1 MYPTLPFGP
10 LALPTG
16 PVLAILAT
24 ILTLDIAGR
33 YGRRLRIHPDDIW
46 NTGLIGLAA
55 GLIVARLWNVFQFW
69 AIYRV
74 EPLLIISLRPS
85 GFEFWPGL
93 VAAFIAAYAYMLWR
107 ALHPLHVG
115 AALTVGLAAGMLLI
129 GVSGYATGTLLGTR
143 TEVPW
148 ALPHLG
154 EMRHPVGLYRG
165 IAGALLSMILW
176 IWGDRQR
183 PGRTILMGILGYSL
197 IRLITDT
204 YLQNGTHIAG
214 FRASQVIALIV
225 AVAATLW
232 LARTA
237 YTDGE
242 AAMDIEPETADKPE
256 TDSEPETAAATA
268 TLNTAPFNAEIEQ
281 KH

>member
-1 MYPTLPFGP
+1 
-10 LALPTG
+10 
-16 PVLAILAT
+16 
-24 ILTLDIAGR
+24 
-33 YGRRLRIHPDDIW
+33 
-46 NTGLIGLAA
+46 
-55 GLIVARLWNVFQFW
+55 
-69 AIYRV
+69 
-74 EPLLIISLRPS
+74 
-85 GFEFWPGL
+85 
-93 VAAFIAAYAYMLWR
+93 
-107 ALHPLHVG
+107 
-115 AALTVGLAAGMLLI
+115 
-129 GVSGYATGTLLGTR
+129 
-143 TEVPW
+143 
-148 ALPHLG
+148 
-154 EMRHPVGLYRG
+154 MRHPVGLCRG
-165 IAGALLSMILW
+165 TAGALLSMILW
-176 IWGDRQR
+176 SRGDRPR
-183 PGRTILMGILGYSL
+183 PRRTILVGILGYSL

-242 AAMDIEPETADKPE
+242 AVTDIEPETADKPE